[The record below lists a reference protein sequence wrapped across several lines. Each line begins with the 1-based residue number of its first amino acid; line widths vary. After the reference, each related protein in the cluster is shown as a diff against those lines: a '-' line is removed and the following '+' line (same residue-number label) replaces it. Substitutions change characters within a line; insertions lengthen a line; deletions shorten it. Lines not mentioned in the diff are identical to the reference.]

1 MLKKKGAALLLLF
14 FVAASIATAEA
25 QPWRDWLNRLLGRET
40 ETITSI
46 GEILENPEN
55 FEGKNVTVEGTFTDR
70 VSFSWVRGDLW
81 GIDDGAAIT
90 VQIERD
96 EDLSYREFYDYIDS
110 LYDKKV
116 RVEGEVAIA
125 QDTHG
130 KNPFLI
136 AEVEDIKVIE

>member
-1 MLKKKGAALLLLF
+1 MRIKMKKAALLIALLF
-14 FVAASIATAEA
+14 LIVGTQGCVDRTSATA
-25 QPWRDWLNRLLGRET
+25 
-40 ETITSI
+40 IS
-46 GEILENPEN
+46 EILKSPED
-55 FEGKNVTVEGTFTDR
+55 FEGKEVIVEGIFTDS

-90 VQIERD
+90 VQIEQN
-96 EDLSYREFYDYIDS
+96 EDLSGREFYDYIDS

-125 QDTHG
+125 RDTYG

-136 AEVEDIKVIE
+136 AGVEGIEVIE